1 MMRIGGSGGV
11 GGGVGVGAVQA
22 RNIYIYIFII
32 QKLLRGSKAATR
44 RLFAVME

>member
-1 MMRIGGSGGV
+1 M

-32 QKLLRGSKAATR
+32 QKLLRGSTAATKS
-44 RLFAVME
+44 LFAVME

>member
-1 MMRIGGSGGV
+1 MRGV
-11 GGGVGVGAVQA
+11 GGGEGVGAVQA

-44 RLFAVME
+44 SLFAVME